1 MQYVTYQRKFAI
13 RQAFI
18 SALFIIAG
26 FVLIGDVIFG
36 ENSPLYI
43 FYFCSAA
50 FLSFWFVGRLF
61 VWNIRRVFGSNVL
74 FGFDESGLM
83 TKSGEHLPWK
93 EIQTIQLAAPGI
105 NKWIQPTPSYYDLKM
120 VDGRSYKIFTY
131 SLLKHQEN
139 NILKKLRKTWNE
151 NKSPSKKQM
160 K

>member
-13 RQAFI
+13 RHALI

-36 ENSPLYI
+36 ENSPLQT
-43 FYFCSAA
+43 FYFSSAA
-50 FLSFWFVGRLF
+50 LLSFWFIGRLF
-61 VWNIRRVFGSNVL
+61 VWNIIRAFGSNVL
-74 FGFDESGLM
+74 FGFDESGIK
-83 TKSGEHLPWK
+83 TEAGEHLPWK
-93 EIQTIQLAAPGI
+93 EIQTIQLVAPGI

-120 VDGRSYKIFTY
+120 HNGQRHKIYTY

-139 NILKKLRKTWNE
+139 DILKMLRKTWNE
-151 NKSPSKKQM
+151 RKSPSKKQM